1 MYRYT
6 LTIYGYRE
14 LYELNNLVP
23 DLQKSLPAD
32 GAEIYALK
40 PLGVGFLEL
49 EASTKENLLKLDQLC
64 TSRIVSICKNH
75 KIDVNALGPLVV
87 Y

>member
-1 MYRYT
+1 MV
-6 LTIYGYRE
+6 IYGYRE
-14 LYELNNLVP
+14 VYELNHLVP
-23 DLQKSLPAD
+23 DLKKELSAD

-49 EASTKENLLKLDQLC
+49 EASSKENLLKLDQFC
-64 TSRIVSICKNH
+64 TNKIISICKNH
-75 KIDVNALGPLVV
+75 KIDIDAVGPLVT